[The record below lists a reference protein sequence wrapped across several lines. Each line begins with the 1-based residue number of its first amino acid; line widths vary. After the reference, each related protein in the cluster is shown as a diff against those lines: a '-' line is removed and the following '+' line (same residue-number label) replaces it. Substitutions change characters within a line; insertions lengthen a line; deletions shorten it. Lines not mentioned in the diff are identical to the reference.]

1 MENKQ
6 QTGTVWVLRY
16 NCPSGYGREIYG
28 IYASEDAAIDAL
40 NDGLFDEYF
49 RLNNC
54 KNAEEA
60 VEPFYNDFDPKIE
73 PFTVRDTIGLK
84 TDINIKN

>member
-28 IYASEDAAIDAL
+28 IYASEDAAADAC
-40 NDGLFDEYF
+40 NDELFPEY
-49 RLNNC
+49 LQTQGVLEDSLSENDY
-54 KNAEEA
+54 EA
-60 VEPFYNDFDPKIE
+60 WVEPFYKDFDPIIE
-73 PFTVRDTIGLK
+73 QLTIQETK
-84 TDINIKN
+84 Q